1 MEVDDVLWTTALVV
15 LLSLLCA
22 SAAVFAILVK
32 NIAALYR
39 ERQRKQVTIPQK
51 LQAMELQTDLEK
63 EPHSTT

>member
-1 MEVDDVLWTTALVV
+1 MEDVLWSTVLVV

-22 SAAVFAILVK
+22 SAAVFVILVK

-39 ERQRKQVTIPQK
+39 ERRRKQVTIPQK
-51 LQAMELQTDLEK
+51 LQSIELQTDVEK

>member
-1 MEVDDVLWTTALVV
+1 MEVDDVLWTTVLVV
-15 LLSLLCA
+15 LLSLLSA

-39 ERQRKQVTIPQK
+39 ERLRKQVTIPQK
-51 LQAMELQTDLEK
+51 LQAMELQTDVEK

>member
-1 MEVDDVLWTTALVV
+1 MEVDDVLWTTVLVV